1 MRRATAARGAPGA
14 RAGAAESRRRGT
26 GAMATQ
32 PLSMFRHRIPSRA
45 GIASRAPRHA
55 RAVRPVGAAQTVPAG
70 VVSRTAPDAGR
81 GLRRPRRGGRIP
93 ALLAAALA
101 ALLGACTFDYGGDPG
116 PEQLADEVPETVLTG
131 ATHTVVRNGRVVA
144 EIRARQIENFPGG
157 GRAVLSD
164 VRYVEYDGSGRM
176 AATGRADRAVYYTE
190 SEDAEV
196 AGAVEL
202 RSVSQEASL
211 TAEELHWDHAGRL
224 LSTGPDQVVAVI
236 RDDGSRVHG
245 AGFEAEL
252 RAKTIHFSGP
262 VSGRLVAETAADE

>member
-1 MRRATAARGAPGA
+1 M
-14 RAGAAESRRRGT
+14 AAEPSST
-26 GAMATQ
+26 
-32 PLSMFRHRIPSRA
+32 FRHRLPSRA
-45 GIASRAPRHA
+45 GIASRAARRA

-70 VVSRTAPDAGR
+70 VVSRVAPDAGR
-81 GLRRPRRGGRIP
+81 GLRRARRGGRIP

-116 PEQLADEVPETVLTG
+116 PDQLADEVPETVLTG
-131 ATHTVVRNGRVVA
+131 ATHTVVRNGRVA
-144 EIRARQIENFPGG
+144 AQIQSRQVENFPGS
-157 GRAVLSD
+157 GRAVLHD
-164 VRYVEYDGSGRM
+164 VRYVEYDGSGEP

-202 RSVSQEASL
+202 RSASQQASL
-211 TAEELHWDHAGRL
+211 TAEELHWDHSGRL
-224 LSTGPDQVVAVI
+224 LSTGPEQVVAVI
-236 RDDGSRVHG
+236 RDDGSRVQG

-252 RAKTIHFSGP
+252 RTKSVQFSGP

>member
-1 MRRATAARGAPGA
+1 MARIACAGGGSPPIGTEGGFRRRHRGAG
-14 RAGAAESRRRGT
+14 S
-26 GAMATQ
+26 
-32 PLSMFRHRIPSRA
+32 
-45 GIASRAPRHA
+45 
-55 RAVRPVGAAQTVPAG
+55 
-70 VVSRTAPDAGR
+70 
-81 GLRRPRRGGRIP
+81 
-93 ALLAAALA
+93 ALLAAALG
-101 ALLGACTFDYGGDPG
+101 ALLAGCSFDYGGDAG

-131 ATHTVVRNGRVVA
+131 VTHTVVRDGRRVA
-144 EIRARQIENFPGG
+144 QIKARQVENFPAG

-164 VRYVEYDGSGRM
+164 VRYVEYDDGGAV

-211 TAEELHWDHAGRL
+211 TAEELHWDHHGRL
-224 LSTGPDQVVAVI
+224 LSTGPEQVVAVI
-236 RDDGSRVHG
+236 RDDGSRVQG

-252 RAKTIHFSGP
+252 RDKTISFSGP

>member
-1 MRRATAARGAPGA
+1 MTAEPFSTFRHGLHAPG
-14 RAGAAESRRRGT
+14 R
-26 GAMATQ
+26 
-32 PLSMFRHRIPSRA
+32 
-45 GIASRAPRHA
+45 IASRAPRRA
-55 RAVRPVGAAQTVPAG
+55 RAVCPDGAAQTVPAG
-70 VVSRTAPDAGR
+70 AVSRTAPYAGR
-81 GLRRPRRGGRIP
+81 TVRNRRRGGGIP
-93 ALLAAALA
+93 ALLAATLA

-116 PEQLADEVPETVLTG
+116 PEQLADEVPETVLT
-131 ATHTVVRNGRVVA
+131 AASHTVVRNGRVVA
-144 EIRARQIENFPGG
+144 EIRARRIENFPGA

-164 VRYVEYDGSGRM
+164 VRYVEYDGSGSV
-176 AATGRADRAVYYTE
+176 AATGRADRAVYFTE

-196 AGAVEL
+196 AGAVQL

-224 LSTGPDQVVAVI
+224 LSTGPEQVVAVI